1 MMGLLDNDPTLVYRG
16 SILPVV
22 RRRRFRPD
30 DMEIQY
36 NEFGVPGLLYD
47 AAQGAVNIGAMSQ
60 GDIPF
65 DEGLLT
71 KSVLD
76 APMTAGLLAGAAG
89 MVPKGAVLGTFAGSR
104 AKTANLD
111 ALKKAKTMQKEGQ
124 SRDEIWNQTGWFK
137 DVDGNW
143 KFEIDDSMARMREVA
158 EPKVTPGKIYRAEDI
173 MEHPELY
180 AAYTRTGRDLGD
192 VQHDIRKNSST
203 INYLQFTRENSGK
216 QGYEPFT
223 KEMAQDLDGALQKR
237 KELLKEFETLK
248 EQPAS
253 INVPVVG
260 RFVSEMPA
268 GVLGSYSPTMN
279 QITTTQLRNFDIAE
293 NVDKAKR
300 DYQST
305 LLHELQHVIQ
315 DREGFAKGGTP
326 EVAGYAKAVAAR
338 ESFDELGGAQT
349 LNNYNS
355 AADKYAELASM
366 DVIHGYLDIKQPRH
380 LFGTGGYYR
389 FSDELRREF
398 GPPPKRSGQARNDWI
413 ADAGRFIANKLQLEH
428 NMRFPMGDVRFRHRN
443 SFKTAD
449 QKKLFKN
456 ELRRAEYALNKFD
469 GQKIRKLKDAHATL
483 NNALEGRNPN
493 LTDQEKYEIYKNLAG
508 EAEARNVQTRMDFT
522 PEQRKAKPPYKTLD
536 VPEDQLI
543 VSKNYFSNPATAS
556 IPGLLN
562 QTNTGNESPTMLDN
576 FRNELLGL
584 LFNPTLPDGYI

>member
-1 MMGLLDNDPTLVYRG
+1 MGLLDNDPTVVHRSAL
-16 SILPVV
+16 LPFL
-22 RRRRFRPD
+22 RRSRVDEPEGMQTFQG
-30 DMEIQY
+30 ELA
-36 NEFGVPGLLYD
+36 VPGVLYD
-47 AAQGAVNIGAMSQ
+47 AFMNMGRSGQMLMGER
-60 GDIPF
+60 PF

-71 KSVLD
+71 QTMLD
-76 APMTAGLLAGAAG
+76 APFTGGLLAGAAG
-89 MVPKGAVLGTFAGSR
+89 MVPKGAVFGTFAGSR
-104 AKTANLD
+104 AKTADLD
-111 ALKKAKTMQKEGQ
+111 ALNVAKSMQKKGQ
-124 SRDEIWNQTGWFK
+124 SRDEIWNETGWFK

-192 VQHDIRKNSST
+192 VRHDIYKNNST
-203 INYLQFTRENSGK
+203 ISYLQFTQENSGK
-216 QGYEPFT
+216 QGHDLFT

-248 EQPAS
+248 EQPES
-253 INVPVVG
+253 INVPVVSK
-260 RFVSEMPA
+260 FVNEMPP
-268 GVLGSYSPTMN
+268 GVLGSYSPTMD

-293 NVDKAKR
+293 DVDKAKR

-326 EVAGYAKAVAAR
+326 EVAGYAKAKAAR
-338 ESFDELGGAQT
+338 ESFDELGGTQT
-349 LNNYNS
+349 LNNYNT

-380 LFGTGGYYR
+380 LFNTGGYYR

-428 NMRFPMGDVRFRHRN
+428 NMRFPMGDVSARHRN

-483 NNALEGRNPN
+483 NNALEGRNLN

-543 VSKNYFSNPATAS
+543 VSKKYFSNPITAS
-556 IPGLLN
+556 IPGLLSQN
-562 QTNTGNESPTMLDN
+562 NEEQMPKG
-576 FRNELLGL
+576 FPVRGLLGG
-584 LFNPTLPDGYI
+584 TLYTATTPDGFI

>member
-1 MMGLLDNDPTLVYRG
+1 MGLLDNDPTVVHRSAL
-16 SILPVV
+16 LPFL
-22 RRRRFRPD
+22 RRSRVDEPEGMQTFQG
-30 DMEIQY
+30 ELA
-36 NEFGVPGLLYD
+36 VPGVLYD
-47 AAQGAVNIGAMSQ
+47 AFMNMGRSGQMLMGER
-60 GDIPF
+60 PF

-71 KSVLD
+71 QTMLD
-76 APMTAGLLAGAAG
+76 APFTGGLLAGAAG
-89 MVPKGAVLGTFAGSR
+89 MVPKGAVFGTFAGSR
-104 AKTANLD
+104 AKTADLD
-111 ALKKAKTMQKEGQ
+111 ALNVAKSMQKKGQ
-124 SRDEIWNQTGWFK
+124 SRDEIWNETGWFK

-143 KFEIDDSMARMREVA
+143 KFEIDDSMARVREVS

-192 VQHDIRKNSST
+192 VRHDIYKNNST
-203 INYLQFTRENSGK
+203 ISYLQFTQENSGK
-216 QGYEPFT
+216 QGHDLFT

-248 EQPAS
+248 EQPES
-253 INVPVVG
+253 INVPVVSK
-260 RFVSEMPA
+260 FVNEMPP
-268 GVLGSYSPTMN
+268 GVLGSYSPTMD

-293 NVDKAKR
+293 DVDKAKR

-326 EVAGYAKAVAAR
+326 EVAGYAKAKAAR
-338 ESFDELGGAQT
+338 ESFDELGGTQT
-349 LNNYNS
+349 LNNYNT

-380 LFGTGGYYR
+380 LFNTGGYYR

-428 NMRFPMGDVRFRHRN
+428 NMRFPMGDVRLRHRN

-483 NNALEGRNPN
+483 NNALEGRNLN
-493 LTDQEKYEIYKNLAG
+493 D
-508 EAEARNVQTRMDFT
+508 RS
-522 PEQRKAKPPYKTLD
+522 RK
-536 VPEDQLI
+536 I
-543 VSKNYFSNPATAS
+543 
-556 IPGLLN
+556 
-562 QTNTGNESPTMLDN
+562 
-576 FRNELLGL
+576 
-584 LFNPTLPDGYI
+584 